1 MSELKKL
8 EFTWE
13 EASHPANQITQ
24 VPEFFER
31 PSFQSHGCWVLA
43 SDLSGC
49 RLADSIAKN
58 GLSLVINYSHWLN
71 YQHLLTL
78 YNINIPLHTKL
89 IGIQFR
95 AVRGKLSGTKGYYSL
110 AWKLSMAPRACS
122 MQNCISTSLAFW
134 AHVIHPCWLPAS
146 LYLPSPPLTWGP
158 IGWISSAKS
167 LCLRWKWTPLPC
179 SLSKHSSCSLPL

>member
-1 MSELKKL
+1 M
-8 EFTWE
+8 
-13 EASHPANQITQ
+13 
-24 VPEFFER
+24 
-31 PSFQSHGCWVLA
+31 LA

-95 AVRGKLSGTKGYYSL
+95 AVGGKLSGTKGYYSL
-110 AWKLSMAPRACS
+110 AWKLSMAPQS
-122 MQNCISTSLAFW
+122 MQHAELHLNFPGLLGPCDPPMLTSCF
-134 AHVIHPCWLPAS
+134 PLPALS
-146 LYLPSPPLTWGP
+146 ASYLRSYRLDLLCKFSMPPLGMDSP
-158 IGWISSAKS
+158 S
-167 LCLRWKWTPLPC
+167 LFT
-179 SLSKHSSCSLPL
+179 